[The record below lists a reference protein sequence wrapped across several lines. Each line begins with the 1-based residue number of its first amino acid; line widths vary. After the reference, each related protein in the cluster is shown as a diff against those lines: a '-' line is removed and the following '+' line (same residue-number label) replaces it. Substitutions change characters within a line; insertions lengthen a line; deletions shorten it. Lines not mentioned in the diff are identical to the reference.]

1 MGRRMG
7 RAGEG
12 RVDSSS
18 VLNQQ
23 NLNLDYVRNGHKDT
37 VETASIIL

>member
-1 MGRRMG
+1 MG
-7 RAGEG
+7 RAGED

-18 VLNQQ
+18 VLKQQ
-23 NLNLDYVRNGHKDT
+23 NLKLDYVRDCCKDT